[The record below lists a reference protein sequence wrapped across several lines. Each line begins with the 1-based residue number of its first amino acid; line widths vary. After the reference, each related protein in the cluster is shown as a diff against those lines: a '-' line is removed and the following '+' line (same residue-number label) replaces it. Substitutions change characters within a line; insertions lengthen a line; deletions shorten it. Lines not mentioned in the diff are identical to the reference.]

1 MFYVDSYI
9 FNSEEYFGIKN
20 ELKKEWQVFL
30 FHTIVATVQ
39 YKKLLLELI
48 SFKMTVKQ
56 VHWFIYTKATYNNI
70 TNYHWNQ
77 INRFLVHIEIQ
88 QLISLVLVDQ
98 VNCSLYMVHMQ
109 SRFTKNYQTK
119 FAIELIPVTKLL
131 PTCLWSR
138 GLGFASWSG
147 QRCWVCLH
155 NLLTRSVK
163 MVPVVT

>member
-1 MFYVDSYI
+1 
-9 FNSEEYFGIKN
+9 
-20 ELKKEWQVFL
+20 
-30 FHTIVATVQ
+30 
-39 YKKLLLELI
+39 
-48 SFKMTVKQ
+48 MTVKQ

-119 FAIELIPVTKLL
+119 FTIELIPVTTLL
-131 PTCLWSR
+131 PTRL
-138 GLGFASWSG
+138 
-147 QRCWVCLH
+147 
-155 NLLTRSVK
+155 
-163 MVPVVT
+163 